1 MNIFYLTLLI
11 ILFNFIL
18 YIKFDSIS
26 SSFALYDKPDG
37 KLKRHSKPAS
47 LIGGLLIL
55 VNFYLIIFSLN
66 SINIDNAIFDGKFLS
81 VVITLSTLFFLVGFL
96 DDLKNL
102 TPNIKLLYLILSIVF
117 VAYLFPEMNLELVK
131 ISFLKTYYFNDYSLF
146 FTI

>member
-1 MNIFYLTLLI
+1 MNIFYLILFI

-55 VNFYLIIFSLN
+55 ANFYLIIFSLN
-66 SINIDNAIFDGKFLS
+66 LFNIDNSTFDSSFLN
-81 VVITLSTLFFLVGFL
+81 VVITLSTLFFLVGLL

-102 TPNIKLLYLILSIVF
+102 SPK
-117 VAYLFPEMNLELVK
+117 
-131 ISFLKTYYFNDYSLF
+131 
-146 FTI
+146 